1 MVENLRC
8 RDFALSLSTP
18 RGVFLRVQE
27 AVLARRFGLRAF
39 LIPLIVRA
47 LPEIIVGPYPVGFDT
62 IAFYVPTTLD
72 WAAEKARVLEMLGT
86 VPL

>member
-1 MVENLRC
+1 MVEDLRC
-8 RDFALSLSTP
+8 RDFALSLP
-18 RGVFLRVQE
+18 ARFLRVQE

-62 IAFYVPTTLD
+62 IAFYVPNTLD
-72 WAAEKARVLEMLGT
+72 WAAEKARVLELLGT